1 MTQSAKHAAMS
12 YLIDEYEEHLTPV
25 CSKDTVYRRIGLLKR
40 LHDYL
45 PAGLAYAKTAHL
57 EGFLAQLRRK
67 GRGRATMA
75 TYDAHIRGFF
85 AWADAQGKLDGDP
98 TLLMRRPK
106 FPRFQP
112 KPATHEEVEAALATP
127 EPFMTMFALAYY
139 AGLRACEVA
148 ACCRE
153 YITEEVMF
161 IPRGKG
167 DRRAALPTHP
177 GLWTLVRDRRPGRL
191 FPIGERGGEVNGH
204 WVSQMARRQFAR
216 MGMPTMTIHRLRHST
231 ATHLIQAGADA
242 VTVQQI
248 MRHAS
253 LATTQVYV
261 ETTSE
266 RKRAAIALLGAPAS
280 L

>member
-1 MTQSAKHAAMS
+1 MS
-12 YLIDEYEEHLTPV
+12 YLIDEYEEHLQPV
-25 CSKDTVYRRIGLLKR
+25 CSEDTVTRRIGLLKR
-40 LHDYL
+40 LHDFL
-45 PAGLAYAKTAHL
+45 PAGLAYAKTYQL

-67 GRGRATMA
+67 GCGRATMA

-85 AWADAQGKLDGDP
+85 GWADKLGKLDGDP

-112 KPATHEEVEAALATP
+112 KPATHDQVQAALAAP
-127 EPFMTMFALAYY
+127 EPFRTMFALAYY
-139 AGLRACEVA
+139 EGLRAFEVA
-148 ACCRE
+148 ACRRE
-153 YITEEVMF
+153 DITEEITFV
-161 IPRGKG
+161 PRGKG
-167 DRRAALPTHP
+167 GRRAAIPTHP
-177 GLWTLVRDRRPGRL
+177 ALWALVRDRPPGRL
-191 FPIGERGGEVNGH
+191 FPIGRNGGEVNGH
-204 WVSQMARRQFAR
+204 WVSQMARRQFRR

-231 ATHLIQAGADA
+231 ATHLIHAGVDA

-261 ETTSE
+261 ETNSA
-266 RKRAAIALLGAPAS
+266 RKRAAIVLLPGAPAS